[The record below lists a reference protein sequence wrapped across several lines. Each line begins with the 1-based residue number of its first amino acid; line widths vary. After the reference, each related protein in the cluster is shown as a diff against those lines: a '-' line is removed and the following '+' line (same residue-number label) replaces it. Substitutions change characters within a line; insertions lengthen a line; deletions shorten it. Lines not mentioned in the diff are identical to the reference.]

1 MRTTGKRPVTMLLA
15 AILAVWTLM
24 PIYWIINMSF
34 MHNRELIA
42 VPTHVFPHQPT
53 LSNYVRLFGGTAAGP
68 TGEMLLPIGQGPQI
82 RQGLVNSL
90 VVATWTSLATLL
102 IALPAAYCF
111 GRLDFRGKTPLL
123 FTIIASRSYPPLA
136 VIIPFYAF
144 FQAVGLHGTRTGL
157 VLINLTATVP
167 TVVWIMSGYF
177 GSLPATLER
186 AARIDGLT
194 RLRAFTRVIL
204 PIARPG
210 VVAGALLSFLMSWN
224 EFAFAWVLTAGS
236 KAVTF
241 PPALS
246 TMFFQIS
253 WPAEMA
259 AASVIGLLP
268 AALLGYL
275 FQKRM
280 QTLNI
285 VDPL

>member
-1 MRTTGKRPVTMLLA
+1 MRTARTRPVTILLA
-15 AILAVWTLM
+15 ALLAVWTLV
-24 PIYWIINMSF
+24 PIYWIVNMSL

-42 VPTHVFPHQPT
+42 VPTHVVPHQPSF
-53 LSNYVRLFGGTAAGP
+53 SNYTRLFGRTAPGP
-68 TGEMLLPIGQGPQI
+68 TGETMLPIGQGPQI
-82 RQGLVNSL
+82 RQGLINSL
-90 VVATWTSLATLL
+90 VVASCTTLVTLL

-111 GRLDFRGKTPLL
+111 GRMDFRGKMPLL

-136 VIIPFYAF
+136 VMIPFYAF

-157 VLINLTATVP
+157 VIINLTATVP

-194 RLRAFTRVIL
+194 RFRAFTRVVL

-210 VVAGALLSFLMSWN
+210 VMAGALISFLTAWN
-224 EFAFAWVLTAGS
+224 EFVFVWVLTAGS

-268 AALLGYL
+268 AALMGYL

-280 QTLNI
+280 QTLNL